1 MNPMEQLANSL
12 GREEGRPAP
21 LSPETALE
29 GVAAKAVTMIPA
41 ASRAALTLPPVLAGT
56 LTLATSN
63 ASGSGGSLT
72 LPPVLAGTLT
82 PEIRS
87 RVEHFYSSIYEIF
100 ERWVNRPKSVHTRR
114 SYRDGVLS
122 FVRHREI
129 VWPQE
134 AHALLTISVAD
145 VQTYRDVLA
154 AIGAAPKTINHRVS
168 ALSSFYKYLAL
179 SAVELRLPILV
190 PNPAHSQF
198 IARES
203 SDPREETLS
212 LPAARARQ
220 LLSVSAGDSILA
232 HRDRAIVKL
241 YLYTGIRLATGSSLL
256 VEDFRQEGEE
266 ATLRLREKG
275 DKRRTIGL
283 HYAAAQAIQEY
294 LQRAEITS
302 GPLFRTA
309 PAFPYRGIGGDGH
322 GTTDHV
328 DHPEGILEQAS
339 QRAPG
344 AGIAGRK
351 QGDGMRLHAALAA
364 GHGSHAPARLR
375 RGHHGGQRIA
385 RPPPCNDHTNL
396 RQAPARRPRG
406 RLAQDATVKTALM
419 PKLPPQKSHQ
429 WCENWR
435 SRYISRRKPFE

>member
-1 MNPMEQLANSL
+1 MEQTANPP
-12 GREEGRPAP
+12 GREEGLPAP
-21 LSPETALE
+21 FSPETSQEA
-29 GVAAKAVTMIPA
+29 GGSNAVSVIPA
-41 ASRAALTLPPVLAGT
+41 ASRAALTLPPVLAG
-56 LTLATSN
+56 S
-63 ASGSGGSLT
+63 
-72 LPPVLAGTLT
+72 LT

-87 RVEHFYSSIYEIF
+87 RVEHFYSSIYEIL

-122 FVRHREI
+122 FVRHRGI

-154 AIGAAPKTINHRVS
+154 AVGAAPKTINHRVS

-179 SAVELRLPILV
+179 SAAELRLPILV

-203 SDPREETLS
+203 SDPREETIS

-220 LLSVSAGDSILA
+220 LLNVSAGDSILA

-241 YLYTGIRLATGSSLL
+241 YLYTGIRLSTGCSLL

-283 HYAAAQAIQEY
+283 HYAAAQAIHEY
-294 LQRAEITS
+294 MQRAELTS
-302 GPLFRTA
+302 GPLFRPRRHSHT
-309 PAFPYRGIGGDGH
+309 
-322 GTTDHV
+322 
-328 DHPEGILEQAS
+328 EE
-339 QRAPG
+339 
-344 AGIAGRK
+344 
-351 QGDGMRLHAALAA
+351 LAA
-364 GHGSHAPARLR
+364 TAME
-375 RGHHGGQRIA
+375 
-385 RPPPCNDHTNL
+385 
-396 RQAPARRPRG
+396 PRTMWTI
-406 RLAQDATVKTALM
+406 LKEYLS
-419 PKLPPQKSHQ
+419 KLPNALRERELPDGNKVMECIYTPHSLRATAATLLLDSGVDIMEVKELLGHRHVTTTQIYDKRRRAAREGASH
-429 WCENWR
+429 
-435 SRYISRRKPFE
+435 KMPL